1 MKNIG
6 IISESESHSAINIGS
21 LNTLTEHS
29 IIHPKT
35 KKKIKGKLFIK
46 DLTKSTGSEL
56 SFSILPPKT
65 ELPYFHIH
73 KENEETYIIIKG
85 SGDFQVNNECFPIE
99 EGSIIRVAPSAIR
112 GLRNSSEE
120 TMIYIVIQ
128 TRENSL
134 IQYSSDEGERVI
146 YDKKWK

>member
-56 SFSILPPKT
+56 SFSTLPPKT

-134 IQYSSDEGERVI
+134 IQYSSDDGERVI